1 MQTYRCL
8 TPVCSLLP
16 STLKSVRESGPES
29 LYLPAHWSRQ
39 GGAGFAAH
47 YRFIEL
53 ITIRIITLNAGWGA
67 GRFSAQIARS
77 NFSPERRWRGYWIC
91 QAWTLWHRNEL
102 HKVSWGWAQFAALIP
117 ICLQHGEICTT
128 YWTNN
133 KRRERGER
141 GDWWGLVLMAPQS
154 EGPEGHAGSSWGL
167 VPYTVPVDAMKCV
180 IILWCCL
187 DVAKTLF
194 FPAYRALTAPK
205 GLCVCGLHKIY
216 TRFLILPW
224 GPRIPRHQKV
234 VNYGEFWQ
242 DHISHGAIFRIAAE
256 FRLK

>member
-16 STLKSVRESGPES
+16 STLKSVRESGAES
-29 LYLPAHWSRQ
+29 LYPPTRWSRQ

-67 GRFSAQIARS
+67 GRFSARIARS

-117 ICLQHGEICTT
+117 IRLQHGEICTT

-133 KRRERGER
+133 KSGERGEKPPVRPCFDGAWVRTPR
-141 GDWWGLVLMAPQS
+141 GSCGVIPRSRA
-154 EGPEGHAGSSWGL
+154 
-167 VPYTVPVDAMKCV
+167 YTVPVDAAKCV
-180 IILWCCL
+180 IALRCC
-187 DVAKTLF
+187 F
-194 FPAYRALTAPK
+194 YRVT
-205 GLCVCGLHKIY
+205 VM
-216 TRFLILPW
+216 
-224 GPRIPRHQKV
+224 
-234 VNYGEFWQ
+234 
-242 DHISHGAIFRIAAE
+242 SHSSQRAQC
-256 FRLK
+256 

>member
-29 LYLPAHWSRQ
+29 LYPPAQWSRQ

-67 GRFSAQIARS
+67 GRFFGADRS
-77 NFSPERRWRGYWIC
+77 KQFLPWTTVEGLLDLSG
-91 QAWTLWHRNEL
+91 WTLWHRNEL

-117 ICLQHGEICTT
+117 IWLQHGEICTT

-133 KRRERGER
+133 EQSERREATGEALFWWRLSPKAQRVMRGR
-141 GDWWGLVLMAPQS
+141 
-154 EGPEGHAGSSWGL
+154 PEVS
-167 VPYTVPVDAMKCV
+167 
-180 IILWCCL
+180 
-187 DVAKTLF
+187 
-194 FPAYRALTAPK
+194 
-205 GLCVCGLHKIY
+205 
-216 TRFLILPW
+216 
-224 GPRIPRHQKV
+224 RHIQ
-234 VNYGEFWQ
+234 FQ
-242 DHISHGAIFRIAAE
+242 
-256 FRLK
+256 